1 MDPFTIISAGLT
13 IFSAVMGASQQS
25 AAAAHNKKQV
35 EDQRK
40 YAKKLAEFKTQE
52 LIDSTEY
59 AKDSYD
65 IALAN
70 YQLEREYQE
79 KLQIDRWVQSS
90 NMQNKAYNDS
100 VDAYNAS
107 VESYDTAVEYNDI
120 AAGVAKRDSQRV
132 RQETYDDLA
141 FQAEDLRL
149 ELEEGRESRRLDLQN
164 IDLQRKQSKRRSRIE
179 KSKIAREINV
189 ARDQFNTSMSELVAL
204 TDSARAETA
213 EKLRIQRFESLIEE
227 GEFRAKGMAGRS
239 ALKAQRS
246 MAAQDAFAQQAL
258 VDALVR
264 NDRMSSIEKQKLV
277 DNINHAKKSGKA
289 SMAMMNEMI
298 RVDAENRNAQR
309 LGIGLQ
315 EVQAARKMGLN
326 LEKLTRSRKSA
337 DSQFQA
343 DISQINLDK
352 YAANIAAQNA
362 LMAKPEKPDPLPK
375 PLMPPEPIIQQP
387 LEPNFEAIKKL
398 NKKAGQAIPEPYVPS
413 AAYTWG
419 QAAGQ
424 IAQATATLRQRT
436 PQNPIIPTS
445 SGASAVPSSAYSSS
459 NLSISTQP
467 TNYQIP

>member
-1 MDPFTIISAGLT
+1 MDPFTIISAGLS
-13 IFSAVMGASQQS
+13 IFSSIMGASSQS

-35 EDQRK
+35 NDQRK
-40 YAKKLAEFKTQE
+40 YAKQLAKLKTQE

-90 NMQNKAYNDS
+90 NLQNKAYNDN

-164 IDLQRKQSKRRSRIE
+164 IDLQRKQGKRRSRIE
-179 KSKIAREINV
+179 KKKIAREINV

-277 DNINHAKKSGKA
+277 DNINYAKKSGKA

-337 DSQFQA
+337 DGQFQA
-343 DISQINLDK
+343 DIAQIDLDK

-398 NKKAGQAIPEPYVPS
+398 NKKAGQAIPEPYAPS
-413 AAYTWG
+413 AVYTYG
-419 QAAGQ
+419 QAATQ
-424 IAQATATLRQRT
+424 IAQAAATLRQRT
-436 PQNPIIPTS
+436 PQNPLTPSPTP
-445 SGASAVPSSAYSSS
+445 VP
-459 NLSISTQP
+459 TVP
-467 TNYQIP
+467 TTMPGGVGHTA